1 MQTQASIVINSSKE
15 KVWQAIKDIENY
27 QSMISAIMKINILN
41 KPEEGLVGLK
51 WEETREMFGKEA
63 METMW
68 VTEAVENENYCTR
81 AENHGAVYLTRLS
94 LKSQGDVT
102 ELTTTFTGEAE
113 NIVTKILS
121 VLMDIFIKG
130 SLKKALLKDLED
142 IKAHVEKST
151 DQTNVTA
158 VH

>member
-1 MQTQASIVINSSKE
+1 MQTQASIVITSNKE

-51 WEETREMFGKEA
+51 WEESREMFGKEA

-68 VTEAVENENYCTR
+68 VTEAVENEYYCTR

-94 LKSQGDVT
+94 LQSQGDAT
-102 ELTTTFTGEAE
+102 KLTTTFTGEAE
-113 NIVTKILS
+113 TMVAKILS
-121 VLMDIFIKG
+121 LLMGVFIKG
-130 SLKKALLKDLED
+130 SLKRALLKDLED
-142 IKAHVEKST
+142 IKARVEK
-151 DQTNVTA
+151 TNE
-158 VH
+158 